1 MKKTDSSSNL
11 LIDYHGNH
19 DVGNIQFDKRSS
31 IDMSNIKYFT
41 NGTTGAVHSTK
52 HRKGVGTEKIT
63 PN

>member
-19 DVGNIQFDKRSS
+19 DVSNIHFDKRSS

-41 NGTTGAVHSTK
+41 NGMTGAVHSTK